1 MQRKSVA
8 AQKIYCR
15 TGKDGEKQMTALAE
29 RIFETNDAELFRF
42 YNYENT
48 QVFPKEVFLQIDV
61 EPFPINE
68 GTQFILDAVSVS
80 PSFDFL
86 KEEY

>member
-1 MQRKSVA
+1 
-8 AQKIYCR
+8 
-15 TGKDGEKQMTALAE
+15 MTAITE

-42 YNYENT
+42 YDYEDK
-48 QVFPKEVFLQIDV
+48 QVFPKEVFLQIEV
-61 EPFPINE
+61 EPFPIDE
-68 GTQFILDAVSVS
+68 DTQFILDAVSVS